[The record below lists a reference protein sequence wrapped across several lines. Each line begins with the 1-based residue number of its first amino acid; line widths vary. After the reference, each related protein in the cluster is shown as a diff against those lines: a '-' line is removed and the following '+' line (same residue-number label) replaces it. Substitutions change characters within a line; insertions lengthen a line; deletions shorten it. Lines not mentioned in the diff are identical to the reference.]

1 MQINFTGRAAL
12 LSALLSISAT
22 LSRAQ
27 TTFFEPLSSAQARV
41 AIPVLPGLRSFTP
54 YRLKTAELRSYL
66 RKAPLEFQRA
76 GTPLPMAIPL
86 PDGTTETFAL
96 YESPV
101 LAPAVAAKHPDIKT
115 YTGKGTA
122 HPAYTIR
129 LSFTSS
135 GFDAIILGVS
145 NDAVY
150 YTKTS
155 ANPADQLYATYFARD
170 AKKEATA
177 QPFGSVGTG
186 KCGTTTPAV
195 DVKSGDNGARLRAV
209 ENNTGTTLRTFRLAL
224 AATKEFTKAK
234 GNGDVN
240 AAFNAIVGYVNRMNA
255 VYRRE
260 LSVAFTLVSGT
271 NTIFTETADLGYN
284 NSSTSQLSSRNQVVI
299 DSIIKD
305 ANYDVGH
312 VVGATTS
319 NGASAGGIAASPS
332 ACQTGSKASG
342 STVMG
347 DISIFPAVF
356 DDQTLSHEIGHQ
368 FGMSHTFNSTVPV
381 CTTREAK
388 TSVEPGAGTTIMSYG
403 YTCEN
408 KDQSKGTVGDDDYES
423 NFLDASKPVGYLPI
437 LNFHTVSY
445 EQAAKYIS
453 TLSCFTSTALD
464 NQVPTITKFP
474 TNVTIPKSTPFA
486 LTGEATDANTAD
498 VLSYSWEGTDVGQET
513 PDGTTLANTAKP
525 PFFRSYAPTNTGTRL
540 FPRLSAILDGT
551 NYAKGDKLPSVG
563 VATNL
568 RMTVRD
574 NAGGVTYQLV
584 TVTVDGNSGPF
595 LETTNLSGSYPGG
608 SSQTITWSVNNT
620 DMAPVNCATVD
631 ILLSTDGGQTFPTT
645 LLTGTPNDGTEPV
658 TLPSVLTDK
667 ARIKIVSSTG
677 VFFDI
682 SNANFTITA
691 PAPPIVKITAPD
703 PIASESNKSGGRK
716 AAPGARAGAV
726 DPGMLRFERSNSVGT
741 LVVNYKIGGTA
752 TPGEDFATLP
762 TSVTFTDG
770 QSVITEELDPIDNNE
785 DGEGDE
791 TAVFTL
797 TDGDDYD
804 LDPTEEVATIVIKE
818 NNSNSVFSIVGVTK
832 PSCTTLSATERQLTF
847 GPRYEGL
854 TGKPVRFG
862 VVNELA
868 STTASGP
875 YVLRLYTDNP
885 VITLK
890 ATQQG
895 TENEASFAYNWLANC
910 TTTTPPPTQQPS
922 SLAITG
928 VTTVS
933 CLTVTTTQR
942 QLQFTP
948 QYSGSNSQPISFS
961 VVNEMPATTAV
972 GPYTLTMFTDNPT
985 IVLQAA
991 QGTATSSFSYNWLA
1005 NCTSTT
1011 PVVQPT
1017 ALAITGVTM
1026 KDCQALSASKREVTL
1041 LPQYTGGS
1049 EQSITFQVVNETL
1062 PTTDAGPY
1070 SLILYTDN
1078 PVVTLKATQNGTETR
1093 FVYNWLANCQ
1103 SPSRIGTSESPA
1115 TLQVQL
1121 LGNPARNGRLS
1132 VQVSGATGQTLNL
1145 SLIDAQGKQI
1155 DAHQVEQ
1162 AGSQEQHTFDLS
1174 RQSTGTLLLRAAT
1187 ATQSQT
1193 VRVIKAD

>member
-12 LSALLSISAT
+12 LAALLSISVII
-22 LSRAQ
+22 SRAQ
-27 TTFFEPLSSAQARV
+27 TTFFEPLPSAQARV
-41 AIPVLPGLRSFTP
+41 AVPVLPGLRSFTP
-54 YRLKTAELRSYL
+54 YRLKTTELRSYL
-66 RKAPLEFQRA
+66 SKAPLEFQRA

-101 LAPAVAAKHPDIKT
+101 LAPAIAAKHPEIKT

-122 HPAYTIR
+122 HPTYTIR

-155 ANPADQLYATYFARD
+155 ANPTDQLYATYFARD
-170 AKKEATA
+170 AKETTA
-177 QPFGSVGTG
+177 QPFGTVGTG
-186 KCGTTTPAV
+186 KCGTVAPTV
-195 DVKSGDNGARLRAV
+195 DTKSDNNGARLRAV

-224 AATKEFTKAK
+224 AATKEFTAK
-234 GNGDVN
+234 RGNSDVTAAYN
-240 AAFNAIVGYVNRMNA
+240 AMVGYVNRMNA
-255 VYRRE
+255 VYRTE
-260 LSVAFTLVSGT
+260 LSVAFTLVNDQS
-271 NTIFTETADLGYN
+271 TIFTAANDGGYN
-284 NSSTSQLSSRNQVVI
+284 NGDLSSMLGKNQTVL
-299 DSIIKD
+299 D
-305 ANYDVGH
+305 AAIGDAKYDIGH
-312 VVGATTS
+312 VLGNS
-319 NGASAGGIAASPS
+319 GGSGEGLAVAPS
-332 ACQTGSKASG
+332 ACISGQKAMGASSFGDGSFAP
-342 STVMG
+342 
-347 DISIFPAVF
+347 IF
-356 DDQTLSHEIGHQ
+356 DDQTFSHEVGHQ
-368 FGMSHTFNSTVPV
+368 FSMSHTFNSSIPV

-403 YTCEN
+403 YTCSGSAGN
-408 KDQSKGTVGDDDYES
+408 DDYET
-423 NFLDASKPVGYLPI
+423 PTYQPI

-464 NQVPTITKFP
+464 NAVPAITKFP
-474 TNVTIPKSTPFA
+474 TNVTIPKSTPFT
-486 LTGEATDANTAD
+486 LTGEATDANAAD

-525 PFFRSYAPTNTGTRL
+525 PFFRSYAPANTGTRL
-540 FPRLSAILDGT
+540 FPRLSAILNGT

-563 VATNL
+563 IATNL

-574 NAGGVTYQLV
+574 NAGGLTYQLV

-631 ILLSTDGGQTFPTT
+631 ILLSTDGGQTFSTT

-667 ARIKIVSSTG
+667 ARIKIVSSNG

-691 PAPPIVKITAPD
+691 PAPSIVKITAPD
-703 PIASESNKSGGRK
+703 PIASEGNKSGGRK

-726 DPGMLRFERSNSVGT
+726 DPGMLRFERSNSTGT
-741 LVVNYKIGGTA
+741 LVVNYTIGGTA

-762 TSVTFTDG
+762 TSVTFIDG

-785 DGEGDE
+785 DEEGDE
-791 TAVFTL
+791 TAVFSL

-804 LDPTEEVATIVIKE
+804 LDPTEEAATIVIKE
-818 NNSNSVFSIVGVTK
+818 NNNNSVFSIVGVTK
-832 PSCTTLSATERQLTF
+832 PSCTTLSAIERQLTF
-847 GPRYEGL
+847 TPRYEGL
-854 TGKPVRFG
+854 TGKTVRFG
-862 VVNELA
+862 VVNELV
-868 STTASGP
+868 STTALGP
-875 YVLRLYTDNP
+875 YVLKLYTDNP
-885 VITLK
+885 VIMLK

-910 TTTTPPPTQQPS
+910 TSTTVITPPVGQPS
-922 SLAITG
+922 SLAIIG

-961 VVNEMPATTAV
+961 VANEMVATTAA
-972 GPYTLTMFTDNPT
+972 GPYTITLYTDNPT
-985 IVLQAA
+985 IIVQAA
-991 QGTATSSFSYNWLA
+991 QGTTTSSFAYNWLA
-1005 NCTSTT
+1005 NCTNTT
-1011 PVVQPT
+1011 PVVQPA
-1017 ALAITGVTM
+1017 ALAITGVTV
-1026 KDCQALSASKREVTL
+1026 KNCQTLSASKREISI

-1049 EQSITFQVVNETL
+1049 EQPITFWVANETL
-1062 PTTDAGPY
+1062 PTTNAGPY
-1070 SLILYTDN
+1070 SVGLYTDN
-1078 PVVTLKATQNGTETR
+1078 PVITLKAAQNGTEVS

-1103 SPSRIGTSESPA
+1103 SPSRIGTSESQA
-1115 TLQVQL
+1115 ALQVQL
-1121 LGNPARNGRLS
+1121 LGNPARNGRLN
-1132 VQVSGATGQTLNL
+1132 VQVSGATGQVLNL
-1145 SLIDAQGKQI
+1145 SLTDSQGKQI
-1155 DAHQVEQ
+1155 DTHQVEQ
-1162 AGSQEQHTFDLS
+1162 AGSQEQHTFDVS
-1174 RQSTGTLLLRAAT
+1174 HQSTGTLLLRAST

-1193 VRVIKAD
+1193 VRIIKAD

>member
-22 LSRAQ
+22 ISRAQ

-41 AIPVLPGLRSFTP
+41 AVPVLPGLRSFTP
-54 YRLKTAELRSYL
+54 YRLKTTALRSYL
-66 RKAPLEFQRA
+66 SKAPLEFQRA
-76 GTPLPMAIPL
+76 GAPLPMAIPL

-101 LAPAVAAKHPDIKT
+101 LAPAVAAKHPEIKT

-122 HPAYTIR
+122 HPTYTIR

-135 GFDAIILGVS
+135 GFDAIILGVA

-155 ANPADQLYATYFARD
+155 TNPTDQLYATYFARD
-170 AKKEATA
+170 AKKETTA
-177 QPFGSVGTG
+177 QPFGTVGTG
-186 KCGTTTPAV
+186 KCGTVTPAV
-195 DVKSGDNGARLRAV
+195 DTKPDNNGARLRAV

-224 AATKEFTKAK
+224 AATKEFTAK
-234 GNGDVN
+234 RGNGDVTAAYN
-240 AAFNAIVGYVNRMNA
+240 AMVGYVNRMNA
-255 VYRRE
+255 VYRTE
-260 LSVAFTLVSGT
+260 LSVAFTLVSDQS
-271 NTIFTETADLGYN
+271 TIFTAANDGGYN
-284 NSSTSQLSSRNQVVI
+284 NGDLGTMLDKNQSVL
-299 DSIIKD
+299 D
-305 ANYDVGH
+305 AAVGDAKYDIGH
-312 VVGATTS
+312 VLGNS
-319 NGASAGGIAASPS
+319 GGSGEGLAAAPS
-332 ACQTGSKASG
+332 ACVSGQKARGASSFGDGSFAP
-342 STVMG
+342 
-347 DISIFPAVF
+347 IF
-356 DDQTLSHEIGHQ
+356 DDQTFSHEVGHQ
-368 FGMSHTFNSTVPV
+368 FSMSHTFNSSIPV

-403 YTCEN
+403 YTC
-408 KDQSKGTVGDDDYES
+408 SGTAGNDDYET
-423 NFLDASKPVGYLPI
+423 PTYQPI

-464 NQVPTITKFP
+464 NLVPTITKFP
-474 TNVTIPKSTPFA
+474 ANVTIPKSTPFT
-486 LTGEATDANTAD
+486 LTGEATDANAAD

-525 PFFRSYAPTNTGTRL
+525 PFFRSYAPANTGTRL
-540 FPRLSAILDGT
+540 FPRLSAILSGT

-563 VATNL
+563 IATNL

-620 DMAPVNCATVD
+620 DMAPINCTSVD
-631 ILLSTDGGQTFPTT
+631 ILLSTDGGQTFATT
-645 LLTGTPNDGTEPV
+645 LLSGTPNDGTEPI

-667 ARIKIVSSTG
+667 ARIKIVSSNG

-691 PAPPIVKITAPD
+691 PAPPIVRITAPD
-703 PIASESNKSGGRK
+703 PIASEGNKSGGRK
-716 AAPGARAGAV
+716 AAPGARVGAV
-726 DPGMLRFERSNSVGT
+726 DPGMLRFERSNSAGT

-785 DGEGDE
+785 EGEGDE
-791 TAVFTL
+791 TAVFSL

-804 LDPTEEVATIVIKE
+804 LDPTEEAATIVIKE
-818 NNSNSVFSIVGVTK
+818 NNNNSVFSIVGVTK

-847 GPRYEGL
+847 TPRYKGL
-854 TGKPVRFG
+854 TGKLVRFG

-868 STTASGP
+868 STTATGL
-875 YVLRLYTDNP
+875 YVLKLYTDNP

-895 TENEASFAYNWLANC
+895 TENEASFAYNWLASC
-910 TTTTPPPTQQPS
+910 TSTPVSTPPTEQPS

-948 QYSGSNSQPISFS
+948 QYSGSNSQPIRFS
-961 VVNEMPATTAV
+961 VVNEMPATTAT
-972 GPYTLTMFTDNPT
+972 GPYTLTMFADNPT
-985 IVLQAA
+985 IVLQAV
-991 QGTATSSFSYNWLA
+991 QGATISRFSYNWLA
-1005 NCTSTT
+1005 NCANTT
-1011 PVVQPT
+1011 PVVQPA
-1017 ALAITGVTM
+1017 ALVITGVTM
-1026 KDCQALSASKREVTL
+1026 KNCQTLSASKREVTL

-1049 EQSITFQVVNETL
+1049 DQPITFQVVNETL
-1062 PTTDAGPY
+1062 PTTNAGPY
-1070 SLILYTDN
+1070 SLMLYTDN
-1078 PVVTLKATQNGTETR
+1078 PVITLKATQNGTEVS

-1103 SPSRIGTSESPA
+1103 SPSRIGTSESPSA
-1115 TLQVQL
+1115 LQVQL
-1121 LGNPARNGRLS
+1121 LGNPSRNGRLS
-1132 VQVSGATGQTLNL
+1132 VQVTGATGQALNL

-1155 DAHQVEQ
+1155 DTHQIEQ
-1162 AGSQEQHTFDLS
+1162 AGSQEQHTFDVG
-1174 RQSTGTLLLRAAT
+1174 RQSTGTLLLRAST